1 MSEARD
7 STTFDVTLSLRAPCS
22 SADTGLPWFSLTTLS
37 LSEFGV
43 SAPEF
48 YGVAGVVNP
57 VTSRGTGLSVGDL
70 FFFAI
75 FRSIRYYFFTWC
87 PVFNLRYNI
96 DK

>member
-70 FFFAI
+70 FFLRFFVRFDITFSPGARYLI
-75 FRSIRYYFFTWC
+75 FVI
-87 PVFNLRYNI
+87 I
-96 DK
+96 